1 MQILGSWDDCLF
13 GGKKKP
19 ITELDILKQQKVQ
32 INQSNVNI
40 KILKELDGVNIYDLT
55 VEKAKLS
62 K

>member
-1 MQILGSWDDCLF
+1 MQILRSWDDCLF
-13 GGKKKP
+13 GEKKP
-19 ITELDILKQQKVQ
+19 ITELDTLKQQKVQ